1 MYEGKKQLV
10 VLEEMKVH
18 GGRSTTKEEN
28 TEDERGREQII
39 QGITGRVKDFGFAK
53 DIAVIENF
61 EAEK

>member
-1 MYEGKKQLV
+1 M
-10 VLEEMKVH
+10 LEEMKVH

-28 TEDERGREQII
+28 TEDEN
-39 QGITGRVKDFGFAK
+39 TGRVKDFGFTK